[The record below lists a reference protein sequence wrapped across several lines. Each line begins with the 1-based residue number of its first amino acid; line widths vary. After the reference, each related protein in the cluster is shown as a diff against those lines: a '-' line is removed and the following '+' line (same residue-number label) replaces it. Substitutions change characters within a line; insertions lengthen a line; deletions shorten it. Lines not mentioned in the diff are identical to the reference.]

1 VSAPQVQAALAA
13 LAAGDKPEAL
23 RLLKT
28 AAGEVADDPL
38 ALQAW
43 AVALEGP
50 GARPESLALLER
62 AVRIAPS
69 DAQAH
74 FNLAVNLQA
83 IDDIARAIAHYERAL
98 DLAPAMLGPLN
109 NLSDLYRRRGRPEE
123 GWALMQ
129 RYLAAGGASSGQEIR
144 LAKLGIDTHRYDEA
158 ERWFR
163 AATKAAPGDP
173 KLAFERAMLVLAR
186 EDWARGW
193 PLYEARLQSYGP
205 AALAIYPYAMPA
217 WDGRA
222 RAGERVLLHREQGLG
237 DMMMFAAALPQLI
250 EAGVTTH
257 LAMAPS
263 LNRLFAESF
272 PAAKVW
278 SSTTYIGAARQPP
291 QRFLDVCGPIDAQA
305 PMASLG
311 ALRMPSGPPTPAAYL
326 KAPQDEVSRW
336 KARMEALA
344 PPRPGERRVG
354 LVIGAR
360 LPRFSDDGMTNGL
373 RKSIPAADV
382 EALADVAGVRW
393 FSLHDRESAAQLA
406 DVPRLPIVDLSSW
419 ITDLADT
426 AAAIA
431 NLDLVISV
439 DTAVAHL
446 AGAMGKPLWL
456 MLWRNADWRWGIERE
471 DSAWYPQVR
480 TFRQARAGRWGEV
493 VERVAAA
500 LG

>member
-1 VSAPQVQAALAA
+1 MSWREVQAALAA
-13 LAAGDKPEAL
+13 LAAGQKAEAL
-23 RLLKT
+23 SILKT
-28 AAGEVADDPL
+28 AAADVADDPL

-50 GARPESLALLER
+50 GARVESLALLER
-62 AVRIAPS
+62 AVRIAPG

-83 IDDIARAIAHYERAL
+83 IDDFPRAIAHYERAL

-129 RYLAAGGASSGQEIR
+129 RYLAAGGTPAGLEIR

-158 ERWFR
+158 ETWFQ
-163 AATKAAPGDP
+163 AATKAAPNDP
-173 KLAFERAMLVLAR
+173 KVAFEHAMLALLR
-186 EDWARGW
+186 EDWRAGW
-193 PLYEARLQSYGP
+193 PLYEARLKSYGP

-222 RAGERVLLHREQGLG
+222 KAGDQVLLHREQGLG
-237 DMMMFAAALPQLI
+237 DMMMFAAAIPEMI
-250 EAGVTTH
+250 EAGVTPH

-263 LNRLFAESF
+263 LLRIFAESF
-272 PAAKVW
+272 PEARVW
-278 SSTTYIGAARQPP
+278 SSLTYVGAAQQPP
-291 QRFLDVCGPIDAQA
+291 QRFLEVCGPIHAQA

-311 ALRMPSGPPTPAAYL
+311 ALRMQAGPPKPAPYL
-326 KAPQDEVSRW
+326 KAPQAEIARW

-344 PPRPGERRVG
+344 PPRAGERRVG
-354 LVIGAR
+354 VVIGAR
-360 LPRFSDDGMTNGL
+360 LPRFSDDGMTNGI
-373 RKSIPAADV
+373 RKSVPAADA
-382 EALADVAGVRW
+382 EALADVTNVRW

-406 DVPRLPIVDLSSW
+406 DVPRLPVVDLSGW
-419 ITDLADT
+419 ITDFADT

-431 NLDLVISV
+431 NLDLVVTV

-446 AGAMGKPLWL
+446 AGAMGKPVWL
-456 MLWRNADWRWGIERE
+456 LLWRNADWRWGIERE
-471 DSAWYPQVR
+471 DSVWYPHVR
-480 TFRQARAGRWGEV
+480 TFRQMRAGRWGEA
-493 VERVAAA
+493 VESVAAA